1 MEDERREATELHV
14 VDREGMEDWR
24 LRKTIKEEKV
34 IVDAEIDE
42 YQRLQWKAY
51 ETSNQEHRKCERYCQ
66 EQRQLLRALED
77 LTTSERAMYKL
88 DNNKDQVMPV
98 FKVALVNLVM

>member
-42 YQRLQWKAY
+42 YQRLQ
-51 ETSNQEHRKCERYCQ
+51 
-66 EQRQLLRALED
+66 
-77 LTTSERAMYKL
+77 
-88 DNNKDQVMPV
+88 
-98 FKVALVNLVM
+98 

>member
-51 ETSNQEHRKCERYCQ
+51 ETSNQENRKCERYCQ

-77 LTTSERAMYKL
+77 LTTSERAMYEL

-98 FKVALVNLVM
+98 FKVAKVEPG